1 MNTDALIDQIQFNAE
16 GLVTAIAQDYQTN
29 EVLMVA
35 YMNEATV
42 RQTLETGLMTYWSR
56 SRQKVWVKGE
66 TSGHT
71 QEVRE
76 TRIDCDGDALIFKVL
91 QHGGAACHTGHR
103 SCFYRRFDDDR
114 LVEAGVRVFEP
125 EEVYGDDMHEAQS

>member
-1 MNTDALIDQIQFNAE
+1 MNPDALIDEIAFDAG

-35 YMNEATV
+35 FMNEATV
-42 RQTLETGLMTYWSR
+42 RQTLETGLMTYFSR
-56 SRQKVWVKGE
+56 SRQRVWVKGE

-76 TRIDCDGDALIFKVL
+76 VRLDCDGDALVFKVL

-103 SCFYRRFDDDR
+103 SCFFRRFDDDR
-114 LVEAGVRVFEP
+114 LVEAGVHVFDP
-125 EEVYGDDMHEAQS
+125 EEVYGGKPED